1 MKQKLFI
8 LMLLL
13 VTAGGLKIGVFDS
26 NGGADTQQ
34 VISAVNGATNI
45 EVEQISAVS
54 IDSVR
59 TAVAGGVVA
68 FIGPDSAASVYAIQ
82 EEMKTQQTPLVSTA
96 LRRYETSFND
106 YTFVSSV
113 QQPIQEFASK
123 ISQYAVTHKTEN
135 IAFVHDSSTDSL
147 ELASQLAHLHD
158 LHPSINRIILLELPK
173 IATSNAFSDIFS
185 SLKQHFIEL
194 VVVNGADVQVVGQ
207 LLEAAASVKEL
218 HVGRVWLAV
227 QLQYNSVF
235 EQTVLTE
242 NLMQLRQT
250 NVPAYDAGVILTSA
264 LSTFTTN
271 PPNPWDQGD
280 AVRRLIEAEIVLQQ
294 LSPLEFYIC
303 ENRDWGK
310 SAIDTWP
317 LGEGNRKSD
326 EVGVLEGITFRVLFK
341 ISEPYI
347 YEGGNAGSEYTGFIV
362 EFEERVREI
371 LGYDIVANYTTES
384 YADSIKLAGN
394 PYDII
399 FGDFTISQERQELYD
414 MTQPFL
420 ETSDSMIMRAP
431 EEKDIYL
438 QWLKPFSYPVW
449 IFWCLICLF
458 GAIALFSHNDVNFE
472 AEDEDEDES
481 EDENEDEK
489 TKRVKRM
496 QKEFQE
502 KEKEIK
508 GEQKVYKNRFKKWFG
523 SYEYPTCK
531 QFWSSFVDKLYI
543 GFVTLFQQPS
553 SDSTVSKK
561 ILLMAFAIANL
572 IFTSTYTAQLAALL
586 AEKDKYYFVNHFSE
600 IRYGEVSLSEV
611 VIPSSTSNQVRF
623 DATMGISDNL
633 VNKGYVESSSPED
646 MVTNI
651 RNNEA
656 SVGIYDAIWTRWQA
670 TSSKDCDI
678 VVHGNKW
685 NHFGFG
691 FALPKSSP
699 YTSVI
704 TEAILDIRGD
714 YDFITALEDRYFI
727 GSCPEIPT
735 ADSSEVTRV
744 DWSAF
749 LVVWSIIVACY
760 IISFFLKIY
769 EWRTEY
775 NEAFAKYMD
784 QKKQKNQ
791 KN

>member
-264 LSTFTTN
+264 LSTITN
-271 PPNPWDQGD
+271 PSNPWDQGGTL
-280 AVRRLIEAEIVLQQ
+280 RKLIELEVLLQQ

-303 ENRDWGK
+303 ENSDWRR
-310 SAIDTWP
+310 SSIEIWP
-317 LGEGNRKSD
+317 LGEGNRKTD
-326 EVGVLEGITFRVLFK
+326 EVGPLEGITFRVLFMVVK
-341 ISEPYI
+341 PYV
-347 YEGGNAGSEYTGFIV
+347 YRGGDTGSDFTGFIV
-362 EFEERVREI
+362 DFEERVREI

-449 IFWCLICLF
+449 IFWCLICFF
-458 GAIALFSHNDVNFE
+458 GAVAQIGDMEFQE
-472 AEDEDEDES
+472 EDEETRGKKIEKKGTKGMENEKDEKEN
-481 EDENEDEK
+481 EKENEDK
-489 TKRVKRM
+489 CN
-496 QKEFQE
+496 
-502 KEKEIK
+502 IK
-508 GEQKVYKNRFKKWFG
+508 LLL
-523 SYEYPTCK
+523 
-531 QFWSSFVDKLYI
+531 QFPQNLYI
-543 GFVTLFQQPS
+543 GFLRLIKRRPHS
-553 SDSTVSKK
+553 GSNSKK
-561 ILLMAFAIANL
+561 FLMMAFAIANM
-572 IFTSTYTAQLAALL
+572 IFISTYTAQLAALL

-623 DATMGISDNL
+623 EATMGIDTRSSK
-633 VNKGYVESSSPED
+633 KGYVEVPSPED
-646 MVTNI
+646 IVTTL

-727 GSCPEIPT
+727 GSCPESHVSAIGK
-735 ADSSEVTRV
+735 VKKV

-749 LVVWSIIVACY
+749 FMIWFIIGLCY
-760 IISFFLKIY
+760 TISFICFYCENRKDRK
-769 EWRTEY
+769 EEKDEK
-775 NEAFAKYMD
+775 NEEEG
-784 QKKQKNQ
+784 KKCEQHKTL
-791 KN
+791 